1 MNKYKDVK
9 IYVLQVSKEEEKKRH
24 IARNDTQTEVWLK
37 GRRTQINNIMTNMFI
52 MNQIESR
59 YNNSITDSE
68 KLKQEIIKYIK

>member
-9 IYVLQVSKEEEKKRH
+9 IYVLKVSKEEEKKRH

-52 MNQIESR
+52 MNQIESI
-59 YNNSITDSE
+59 YNNSISDSE

>member
-1 MNKYKDVK
+1 MDKYKEVK